1 MKWGYES
8 MQAGVNGTEVF
19 NPRNPVVLLRVR
31 AMQKIPGGGGADST
45 PEPSDGVMIWIKE
58 R

>member
-1 MKWGYES
+1 